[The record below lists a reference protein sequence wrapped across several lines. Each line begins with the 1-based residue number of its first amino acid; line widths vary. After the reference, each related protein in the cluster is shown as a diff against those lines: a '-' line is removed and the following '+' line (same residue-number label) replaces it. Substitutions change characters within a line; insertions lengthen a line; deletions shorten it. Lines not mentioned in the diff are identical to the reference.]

1 METSNK
7 SVLDEAIKDAVTLER
22 MKAREVR
29 DIIKFMRDDF
39 SPDYIEGLNN
49 SLLRIEG
56 LPRQQQLRQ
65 LAGITTFLKGLILEK
80 TGQLFDDVILSN
92 AAETAS
98 ISAIQQVDALVKAV
112 PGEIQNLGFSIK
124 GMTEP
129 AIQEA
134 VSNTLINGSTIQET
148 VARFADDF
156 DGKIT
161 QQLRIG
167 ISNGETISQLTQ
179 RARVVINNKAVNAQT
194 IARTVQTA
202 VSAEVR
208 EATFEENEDIVKGYE
223 WVSVLDTRT
232 STICKAL
239 DGTVYKLDD
248 PKRRVP
254 PAHPNCR
261 STITPVLKSWKEL
274 GIKANELSA
283 GSRRTMD
290 GSSISAELDYG
301 DWLKTQKD
309 SVQDEALGKAKAKL
323 FRENNLDMK
332 DFVNRIGEPLTV
344 EEVKANLEKRRKRSS
359 TANKPKAKTK
369 PKPKPKPKRK
379 IKMKRPRDITDLT
392 PAQFREY
399 EKIAGLNS
407 QGKFDEF
414 SRELKKLRAKWAKE
428 A

>member
-148 VARFADDF
+148 VTRFADDF

-301 DWLKTQKD
+301 DWLKTQSDK
-309 SVQDEALGKAKAKL
+309 VQDEALGVAKAKL

-344 EEVKANLEKRRKRSS
+344 HEVKRNLERRRKR
-359 TANKPKAKTK
+359 N
-369 PKPKPKPKRK
+369 
-379 IKMKRPRDITDLT
+379 
-392 PAQFREY
+392 
-399 EKIAGLNS
+399 
-407 QGKFDEF
+407 
-414 SRELKKLRAKWAKE
+414 
-428 A
+428 